1 MDHVIKAM
9 THDIGGIGYINKQKD
24 FSLHFLLLR
33 LKIPEL
39 NNLLNFIRIPVF
51 NFDILPVFSGI
62 VSGLFRICR

>member
-9 THDIGGIGYINKQKD
+9 TQDIGGIGYLNKQKE
-24 FSLHFLLLR
+24 FSLHFLLLH

-39 NNLLNFIRIPVF
+39 NILPNFTRISVF
-51 NFDILPVFSGI
+51 NFDLLPVFSGI